1 MLSSKEMKMN
11 ISTKTEYA
19 VRALT
24 ELALNSVDKPVSIN
38 EICKNQ
44 NLPVKYIEQLFRKLK
59 QNGLVKSIH
68 GAKGGYQLALEKHD
82 ISLRD
87 IMEAVDENYVAPIC
101 NGNAEEHVHCI
112 GLPCG
117 FKELWDEI
125 NEHTEKYFDSIKLD
139 QIVARL

>member
-1 MLSSKEMKMN
+1 MI

-24 ELALNSVDKPVSIN
+24 ELAINSTDKPVSIN
-38 EICKNQ
+38 EICRNQ

-59 QNGLVKSIH
+59 QNELVKSVH
-68 GAKGGYQLALEKHD
+68 GAKGGYQLAIKIHN
-82 ISLRD
+82 ISLKD
-87 IMEAVDENYVAPIC
+87 IMEAVDEKYVAPFC
-101 NGNAEEHVHCI
+101 NGNPEEHSHCI

-125 NEHTEKYFDSIKLD
+125 NEYTEKYFDSIKLD
-139 QIVARL
+139 QIVAKL

>member
-24 ELALNSVDKPVSIN
+24 ELALNSADKPVSIN
-38 EICKNQ
+38 DICKNQ
-44 NLPVKYIEQLFRKLK
+44 KLPVKYVEQLFRKLK

-68 GAKGGYQLALEKHD
+68 GAKGGYQLALEMYD
-82 ISLRD
+82 ISLKD
-87 IMEAVDENYVAPIC
+87 IMEAVDENYVASFC
-101 NGNAEEHVHCI
+101 NGNTKEHIYCL

-117 FKELWDEI
+117 FSELWNEI
-125 NEHTEKYFDSIKLD
+125 KDHLEKYFDSIKLD
-139 QIVARL
+139 QIVAKL

>member
-1 MLSSKEMKMN
+1 MN

-19 VRALT
+19 VRALA
-24 ELALNSVDKPVSIN
+24 ELAVNSVNKPVSIN

-44 NLPVKYIEQLFRKLK
+44 NLPMKYIEQLFRKLK

-68 GAKGGYQLALEKHD
+68 GAKGGYQLALKISV
-82 ISLRD
+82 ISLKD
-87 IMEAVDENYVAPIC
+87 IMEAVDENYVAPFC
-101 NGNAEEHVHCI
+101 NGNTEEHVHCI

-125 NEHTEKYFDSIKLD
+125 NEHTENYFDSIKLN

>member
-1 MLSSKEMKMN
+1 MLSSEEKKMI
-11 ISTKTEYA
+11 ISTKTEYT

-24 ELALNSVDKPVSIN
+24 ELAINSADKPVSISD
-38 EICKNQ
+38 ICKNQ

-59 QNGLVKSIH
+59 QYGLITSIH
-68 GAKGGYQLALEKHD
+68 GAKGGYQLAKEIHN
-82 ISLRD
+82 ISLKH
-87 IMEAVDENYVAPIC
+87 IMEAVDENYVAPFC
-101 NGNAEEHVHCI
+101 NGKDEHAHCI

-125 NEHTEKYFDSIKLD
+125 NEHTENYFDSIKLD

>member
-19 VRALT
+19 VRALS
-24 ELALNSVDKPVSIN
+24 ELALNSADKPISIN
-38 EICKNQ
+38 DICKNR
-44 NLPVKYIEQLFRKLK
+44 NLPVKYVEQLFRKLK
-59 QNGLVKSIH
+59 QNGLIKSIR
-68 GAKGGYQLALEKHD
+68 GAKGGYQLALKVNN
-82 ISLRD
+82 ISLKD
-87 IMEAVDENYVAPIC
+87 IMEAVDENYVAPFC
-101 NGNAEEHVHCI
+101 NGKPENNVHCI

-125 NEHTEKYFDSIKLD
+125 KKHMEKYFDSIKLD

>member
-1 MLSSKEMKMN
+1 MLSSKEKIMN

-24 ELALNSVDKPVSIN
+24 ELAINSADKPVSIN
-38 EICKNQ
+38 DICKNR
-44 NLPVKYIEQLFRKLK
+44 NLPVKYVEQLFRKLK
-59 QNGLVKSIH
+59 QNGLIKSIH
-68 GAKGGYQLALEKHD
+68 GAKGGYQLALKINS
-82 ISLRD
+82 ISLKD
-87 IMEAVDENYVAPIC
+87 IMEAVDENYVAPFC
-101 NGNAEEHVHCI
+101 NGNPENNVHCI

-125 NEHTEKYFDSIKLD
+125 KEHMEKYFDSIKLD

>member
-1 MLSSKEMKMN
+1 MN

-24 ELALNSVDKPVSIN
+24 ELAINSADKPVSIN
-38 EICKNQ
+38 NICKNC

-59 QNGLVKSIH
+59 QNGLVTSVH
-68 GAKGGYQLALEKHD
+68 GAKGGYQLALEMCA
-82 ISLRD
+82 ISLKD
-87 IMEAVDENYVAPIC
+87 IMEAVDENYVAPFC
-101 NGNAEEHVHCI
+101 NGKQEENVHCI
-112 GLPCG
+112 GLPCA

-125 NEHTEKYFDSIKLD
+125 KEHMEKYFDSIKLD

>member
-1 MLSSKEMKMN
+1 MLSSKEKMMN

-24 ELALNSVDKPVSIN
+24 ELAINSADKPVSIN
-38 EICKNQ
+38 DICKNQ

-68 GAKGGYQLALEKHD
+68 GAKGGYQLALEIYN
-82 ISLRD
+82 ISLKD
-87 IMEAVDENYVAPIC
+87 IMEAVDENYVAPFC
-101 NGNAEEHVHCI
+101 NGKQEELSHCI
-112 GLPCG
+112 GLHCG
-117 FKELWDEI
+117 FKNLWDEI
-125 NEHTEKYFDSIKLD
+125 NEHTENYFDSIKLD

>member
-1 MLSSKEMKMN
+1 MLSSKEKMMN

-24 ELALNSVDKPVSIN
+24 ELAINSADKPVSIN
-38 EICKNQ
+38 DICKNQ

-68 GAKGGYQLALEKHD
+68 GAKGGYQLALEIYN
-82 ISLRD
+82 ISLKD
-87 IMEAVDENYVAPIC
+87 IMEAVDENYVAPFC
-101 NGNAEEHVHCI
+101 NGNQEEHSHCI

-125 NEHTEKYFDSIKLD
+125 NEHTENYFDSIKLD